1 MPGTLRGQ
9 FMGIKELP
17 LDPGAS
23 DYNTEQQEVQTFGV
37 GTSEVRVLGKKKK
50 EAGMASGLP

>member
-1 MPGTLRGQ
+1 MPGTVHGQ

-17 LDPGAS
+17 LDPRAS

-37 GTSEVRVLGKKKK
+37 GTSEVRLKKTKV
-50 EAGMASGLP
+50 AGMASGLP